1 MSSWL
6 ACIQKNVF
14 AADRCE
20 SCSLVVVFLLE
31 CFIFVKCN
39 LLTNKYFSFLQ
50 DSELMEMRQTIELLK
65 KQSIQAGL
73 TSAHL
78 HSMGV
83 QVNGLNNTK
92 SPPHSPSK
100 VLQQQT
106 NGHQKQNE
114 HHTNGNGQ
122 LMQRHLS
129 TDSMSSLKSNSS
141 ECSSQDKK
149 KKKGW
154 VRFQ

>member
-1 MSSWL
+1 MRKCL
-6 ACIQKNVF
+6 V
-14 AADRCE
+14 
-20 SCSLVVVFLLE
+20 VVVFLFFL
-31 CFIFVKCN
+31 FSSTFLRHFLISN
-39 LLTNKYFSFLQ
+39 YFKLLQ

-83 QVNGLNNTK
+83 QVNGLNNNK

-100 VLQQQT
+100 VQQQQT

-114 HHTNGNGQ
+114 QHTNGNGQ
-122 LMQRHLS
+122 VMQRHLS

-154 VRFQ
+154 VSFYYHTI